1 MPDAMTWS
9 LAESSRLANP
19 AFSSMLHAQ
28 TPFGALPWPGQVAAG
43 SLEDVGNVPEDS
55 EEAFGGTPSAELEW
69 SRKLCSGM
77 MCLIG
82 GRCMSQIFCRLHS
95 QLSIWQLSREP
106 FAPVPP
112 FVHGEGSGKDCARG
126 FGGKVLLQV
135 AERFQNGTGYSGK
148 RCWSFDNPYLSRD
161 MRV

>member
-1 MPDAMTWS
+1 MCANESLTLSEGAAVWSGCPPNLVLQLACAM
-9 LAESSRLANP
+9 SSDRRQQAPWKMSGRCPRILKRRL
-19 AFSSMLHAQ
+19 
-28 TPFGALPWPGQVAAG
+28 
-43 SLEDVGNVPEDS
+43 
-55 EEAFGGTPSAELEW
+55 GGTPSAELEW

-95 QLSIWQLSREP
+95 QFSIWQLSREP